1 MIVLAISMWPG
12 VSGPM
17 AQLLG
22 LSSGQN
28 FSTAYALAFC
38 AGVFFPPRLRWVL
51 PLGMLVI
58 INILTNL
65 HYGVSPLDRYLIPKI
80 LAFAALIWLGT
91 AFNPKSN
98 FFKLLGGGVFG
109 ALIFYFVTNT
119 FSWMWDPAYPK
130 TLAGWIQ
137 SLTVGTP
144 GFPPTIQFLLNSL
157 LSGGLFTGLVAG
169 AMKLTAVEDVKEEEP
184 QENPEPEEQPDAP
197 IPAPEKSEA

>member
-1 MIVLAISMWPG
+1 MLVLAISMWPE

-17 AQLLG
+17 ARLLG

-38 AGVFFPPRLRWVL
+38 AGVFFPARLRWVL
-51 PLGMLVI
+51 PLGMLLIV
-58 INILTNL
+58 NVLTNL
-65 HYGVSPLDRYLIPKI
+65 YYNVSPFDRYLIPKI
-80 LAFAALIWLGT
+80 VAFALLIWLGT
-91 AFNPKSN
+91 AFSPKSN

-109 ALIFYFVTNT
+109 ALIFYFITNT

-144 GFPPTIQFLLNSL
+144 GFPPTFSFLLNSL
-157 LSGGLFTGLVAG
+157 LSGGLFTGLFAG
-169 AMKLTAVEDVKEEEP
+169 AMKMTAAEDVKEEEP
-184 QENPEPEEQPDAP
+184 KDEAEEADAP